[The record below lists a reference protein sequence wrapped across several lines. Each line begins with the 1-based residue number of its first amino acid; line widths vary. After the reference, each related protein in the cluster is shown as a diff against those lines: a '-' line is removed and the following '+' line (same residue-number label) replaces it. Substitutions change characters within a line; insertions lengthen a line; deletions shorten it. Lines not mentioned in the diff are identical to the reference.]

1 MVANELTIQSRI
13 YRGQVRHRRFAP
25 KAHHFSYSL
34 YMLCLDVKEVMAD
47 KLPGPIF
54 GKRWYNPIRFVEQDY
69 LNGEDGDLL
78 SRIQNKVKQLGG
90 DYSGDNISMLVQARC
105 FGIYF
110 SPANFYFCYNTDS
123 NKQQQCAYM
132 LAEVSNTPWN
142 QCHYYLVDL
151 QGSKVTEKEFHVS
164 PFMDLNMQYHWTVK
178 PPLQA
183 KDELLVHI
191 ENQRQQMADDNKKN
205 KLFDATLALKQH
217 SFSKQAM
224 LNIWLAL
231 PLMTLKIVSGIYW
244 QALKLFIK
252 KVPFISYQTKKN

>member
-1 MVANELTIQSRI
+1 MDNKLSIQSRI
-13 YRGQVRHRRFAP
+13 YRGQVRHRRFSP
-25 KAHHFSYSL
+25 KPHHFSYSL

-54 GKRWYNPIRFVEQDY
+54 GKHWYNPIRFVEQDY
-69 LNGEDGDLL
+69 LKGDDGSLL
-78 SRIQNKVKQLGG
+78 ERIQNKVKSLGG
-90 DYSGDNISMLVQARC
+90 DYQGDSISMLVQARC

-110 SPANFYFCYNTDS
+110 SPANFYFCYNTTEGG
-123 NKQQQCAYM
+123 QQECLYM

-151 QGSKVTEKEFHVS
+151 QGSNVSEKEFHVS

-178 PPLQA
+178 PPLHA
-183 KDELLVHI
+183 RDELLVHI
-191 ENQRQQMADDNKKN
+191 ANHRKQTEDDKN
-205 KLFDATLALKQH
+205 KLFDATLALKQQG
-217 SFSKQAM
+217 FTKQAI
-224 LNIWLAL
+224 LNIWLSL

-252 KVPFISYQTKKN
+252 KVPFISYQTKNNTK